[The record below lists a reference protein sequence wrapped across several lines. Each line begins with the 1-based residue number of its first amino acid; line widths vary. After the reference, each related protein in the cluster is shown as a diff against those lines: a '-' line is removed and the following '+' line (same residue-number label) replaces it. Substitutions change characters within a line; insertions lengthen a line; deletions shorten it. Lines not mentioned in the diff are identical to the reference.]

1 MGQALLAD
9 IQKGLKGAL
18 MKQRI
23 ITRLIYTGCT
33 TITDLSKSM
42 GLSVPT
48 VTKFIDEM
56 CAEGYVKDCG
66 KLETAGGRH
75 PSLYGLNADSGYFI
89 GVDLKKDSLS
99 LALIN
104 FKGDVLKMKIK
115 VDFVLENTLECVDR
129 LANEIKSFIQSLKVN
144 HSKILNVCIG
154 MSGRVNPEA
163 GYNYTRLNF
172 GDDYPIASLLT
183 ERVGCN
189 VCIDNDSRA
198 MAYGEFMKQTTQ
210 LEKSPKNLIFINVN
224 WGLGMAI
231 IFDGKLYN

>member
-1 MGQALLAD
+1 
-9 IQKGLKGAL
+9 
-18 MKQRI
+18 
-23 ITRLIYTGCT
+23 
-33 TITDLSKSM
+33 
-42 GLSVPT
+42 
-48 VTKFIDEM
+48 
-56 CAEGYVKDCG
+56 
-66 KLETAGGRH
+66 
-75 PSLYGLNADSGYFI
+75 
-89 GVDLKKDSLS
+89 
-99 LALIN
+99 
-104 FKGDVLKMKIK
+104 MKIK

-210 LEKSPKNLIFINVN
+210 LEKVPRI
-224 WGLGMAI
+224 
-231 IFDGKLYN
+231 